1 MRWRSRGRGRPAS
14 SASGG
19 AGLVGGRASHRRD
32 RTALGPLTR
41 LRAKG
46 SSPDAVRSPRLPGDE
61 VWTRGVAVRANRV
74 ARRDRA
80 RRTVLLGGVATA
92 ALALAVSGTSFAL
105 AATSTGTRA
114 ATSPTSWVRAP
125 APAGTRHVA
134 LHGVSCAGTSCLA
147 IGQFCAS
154 NACTG
159 VTPQVTLATRNLGA
173 TWTRSGVPANLQIT
187 FAGVACATPA
197 FCAVGGTANAG
208 SPSPTAAL
216 SITRNLG
223 ASWSTRPVGGLG
235 ILIASTC
242 ATTSLCY
249 ATGMAN
255 PPVSQT
261 AFGQV
266 AVTRNGGAKW
276 TVETFPLT
284 SYVDGITC
292 ATPSRCTAFATSD
305 DGGNTVL
312 LRTTNAG
319 ASWAT
324 RSLPRSASGCSAGSS
339 APPRT
344 SARASAPDRS
354 APRRPSRPRG
364 MPGWRQGRSEP
375 STRRTSCS
383 TRACE
388 TARRAPSSARPSTR
402 RSPRS
407 PRPRGG
413 PGGRRDP
420 WRRRWPA
427 VVELVRAP
435 LTRASRSAQCV
446 ANAPSDGGPL
456 LLHRYDG
463 PSRGGS
469 HCVVRHEPVLDG
481 NVPPNV
487 GTPRGE
493 VLVAHGPRRRRLA
506 RRRRRRARGDTALD
520 VVARRRAIATARRS
534 AGGRGSRRGG
544 SPASQRSRPRRRT
557 RRRAG

>member
-1 MRWRSRGRGRPAS
+1 M
-14 SASGG
+14 
-19 AGLVGGRASHRRD
+19 
-32 RTALGPLTR
+32 
-41 LRAKG
+41 
-46 SSPDAVRSPRLPGDE
+46 
-61 VWTRGVAVRANRV
+61 RANRV

-319 ASWAT
+319 TSWAT
-324 RSLPRSASGCSAGSS
+324 RSLPRSVGVFRWLECP
-339 APPRT
+339 APNECT
-344 SARASAPDRS
+344 GIST
-354 APRRPSRPRG
+354 RPLG
-364 MPGWRQGRSEP
+364 AP
-375 STRRTSCS
+375 STIETTWNAGVAWSQ
-383 TRACE
+383 RAINPKDLLFNASCE
-388 TARRAPSSARPSTR
+388 TATSCTFVGQTLHSPLAAVTSTAG
-402 RSPRS
+402 RSWRFVGIPGVGAGRVWVISCERS
-407 PRPRGG
+407 HTCV
-413 PGGRRDP
+413 
-420 WRRRWPA
+420 A
-427 VVELVRAP
+427 VGQ
-435 LTRASRSAQCV
+435 SW

-463 PSRGGS
+463 P
-469 HCVVRHEPVLDG
+469 
-481 NVPPNV
+481 
-487 GTPRGE
+487 
-493 VLVAHGPRRRRLA
+493 LA
-506 RRRRRRARGDTALD
+506 RG
-520 VVARRRAIATARRS
+520 
-534 AGGRGSRRGG
+534 
-544 SPASQRSRPRRRT
+544 
-557 RRRAG
+557 